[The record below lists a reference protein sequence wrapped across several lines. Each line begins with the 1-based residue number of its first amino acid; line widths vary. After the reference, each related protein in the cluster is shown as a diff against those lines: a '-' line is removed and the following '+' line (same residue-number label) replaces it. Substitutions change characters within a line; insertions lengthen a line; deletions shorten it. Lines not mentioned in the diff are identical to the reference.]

1 MTFVYNF
8 DLTTFLDRTCQ
19 IMQVASPTFAEGARA
34 QLMQTM
40 METAGLEDISQDPVH
55 NVYGRL
61 AGGSGRPLVISAHL
75 DTVHSLS
82 TLLEIRKRRD
92 EITGPGIGDNSVGLS
107 ALIELAYILKRAPQ
121 SLPGD
126 VWFIANSGEEGLGNL
141 CGMRAVVER
150 FGAVPVAYLVIEGM
164 GLGQIYHRGLGIQ
177 RYRITMRTP
186 GGHAWSDYGT
196 PSAIHELVHFA
207 STLASIPLSSNP
219 RTSLNVGTFH
229 GGVSINTIASEASIE
244 LEIRSENP
252 HILSEL
258 IDEIQQL
265 AQNYRRPPVEV
276 ELRKIGERPAGS
288 LESDHPLVALAA
300 SIIRE
305 QGMAPVYNIASTD
318 ANVPLN
324 LGFPSVCL
332 GVTRGGN
339 AHTVQEFIRIND
351 IPTGIRQWVNLI
363 TQVWDI

>member
-1 MTFVYNF
+1 M
-8 DLTTFLDRTCQ
+8 
-19 IMQVASPTFAEGARA
+19 
-34 QLMQTM
+34 
-40 METAGLEDISQDPVH
+40 
-55 NVYGRL
+55 
-61 AGGSGRPLVISAHL
+61 
-75 DTVHSLS
+75 
-82 TLLEIRKRRD
+82 
-92 EITGPGIGDNSVGLS
+92 
-107 ALIELAYILKRAPQ
+107 
-121 SLPGD
+121 
-126 VWFIANSGEEGLGNL
+126 WFIANSGEEGLGNL

-265 AQNYRRPPVEV
+265 AQNYRRPPWKWSCARSANVRRQPGV
-276 ELRKIGERPAGS
+276 RPPAGGVGGFHHS
-288 LESDHPLVALAA
+288 RAGHGAGLQHRLHRCE
-300 SIIRE
+300 R
-305 QGMAPVYNIASTD
+305 APQSRVS
-318 ANVPLN
+318 
-324 LGFPSVCL
+324 SVCL